1 MTTAKRFS
9 VLFFALIFGGALAGC
24 APTETRSSTGEY
36 IDDTA
41 LTAKVKTALTTDSDV
56 KARNISVE
64 TFRGTV
70 QLSGFV
76 DSREEVNR
84 AAEIAREIEGVRS
97 VENDLQIRTRQQ
109 SSQQ

>member
-1 MTTAKRFS
+1 MGMILKRFS
-9 VLFFALIFGGALAGC
+9 VAFFSILFAFLAGC
-24 APTETRSSTGEY
+24 APTETRTSTGEY

-41 LTAKVKTALTTDSDV
+41 ITARVKTALTTDADV

-76 DSREEVNR
+76 DTPEQRRR
-84 AAEIAREIEGVRS
+84 AEDLIWGIEGVRA
-97 VENDLQIRTRQQ
+97 VDGRR
-109 SSQQ
+109 

>member
-1 MTTAKRFS
+1 MGMILKRFS
-9 VLFFALIFGGALAGC
+9 VAFFSILFAFLAGC
-24 APTETRSSTGEY
+24 APTETRTSTGEY

-41 LTAKVKTALTTDSDV
+41 ITARVKTALTTDADV

-76 DSREEVNR
+76 DSQEEINR
-84 AAEIAREIEGVRS
+84 AGEIARDVQGVRS
-97 VENDLQIRTRQQ
+97 VPGYREVVPSAL
-109 SSQQ
+109 SM